1 MHRLIRAGVAVAL
14 LVGVLWSGGVAEA
27 APPTTVTW
35 KVSSL
40 NKGQK
45 TSLSALVST
54 NSPGIKTWSKSG
66 VCTLTPTKKPTT
78 LTMGATGSCT
88 LTLKIAKSGK
98 YVAKTAKKTITLAM
112 PVAPTTRT
120 TPTVAP
126 TTDPTTT
133 VAPTTGTT
141 VAPTTAETVAPTTT
155 ATTVAPTTTTAT
167 TIAPLADPAFSLSS
181 SSESKVQNAAIAG
194 YTITSSGGAVASY
207 AISPAAPAGTSFSTS
222 TGLLTGTPTTVQGA
236 TDYTITATNA
246 TGTAT
251 RTFTLTVT
259 LAAPAFSLS
268 SSSES
273 KVQNVAIDSYTISS
287 TGGAIASYSISP
299 SAPAGTSFS
308 TSTGLLTGTPTT
320 VQGATDYT
328 ITATNATG
336 AATQTFTLTVT
347 VTAPAFTLSSSSESK
362 VQNVAIVGYTITS
375 TGGEIAGYTISPAAP
390 AGTSFN
396 EFTGSLSGIPS
407 TVQAATDYTITAT
420 NATSTATQTF
430 TLRIT
435 ALACASGVSCT
446 VGVDTGPGGGI
457 VFYYSS
463 NAFQSIGSAC
473 GTNCHYLEVAPTTG
487 SSPWTDVDR
496 TWATGFYDEDENALG
511 NWIEPVSGAD
521 GTAIGTGYQ
530 NTLDIVAQIGNVAAT
545 SAAVAALAYRGP
557 ENLSDWFL
565 PSRYELNELCKYARN
580 TTNCSGAGGTLRT
593 GFTINYYWSSS
604 QAAGSSAWAS
614 LIHPTLGSGTGSS
627 RDKPSRHYVRP
638 VRAF

>member
-1 MHRLIRAGVAVAL
+1 M
-14 LVGVLWSGGVAEA
+14 
-27 APPTTVTW
+27 
-35 KVSSL
+35 
-40 NKGQK
+40 
-45 TSLSALVST
+45 
-54 NSPGIKTWSKSG
+54 
-66 VCTLTPTKKPTT
+66 
-78 LTMGATGSCT
+78 
-88 LTLKIAKSGK
+88 
-98 YVAKTAKKTITLAM
+98 
-112 PVAPTTRT
+112 
-120 TPTVAP
+120 
-126 TTDPTTT
+126 
-133 VAPTTGTT
+133 
-141 VAPTTAETVAPTTT
+141 
-155 ATTVAPTTTTAT
+155 
-167 TIAPLADPAFSLSS
+167 
-181 SSESKVQNAAIAG
+181 G
-194 YTITSSGGAVASY
+194 YTIT
-207 AISPAAPAGTSFSTS
+207 
-222 TGLLTGTPTTVQGA
+222 
-236 TDYTITATNA
+236 
-246 TGTAT
+246 
-251 RTFTLTVT
+251 
-259 LAAPAFSLS
+259 
-268 SSSES
+268 
-273 KVQNVAIDSYTISS
+273 S

-396 EFTGSLSGIPS
+396 IFTGLLSGTPTTVQGATVYTITATNATGAATRTFTLTVTLAGPAFTLSSISESKVQNSAIDGYTITSTGGVIAGYTISPAAPAGTSFSTSTGLLSGRPS
-407 TVQAATDYTITAT
+407 TVQGGTVYTITAT
-420 NATSTATQTF
+420 NATSTATRTF
-430 TLRIT
+430 TLT
-435 ALACASGVSCT
+435 VTVSMCATGGSCT
-446 VGVDTGPGGGI
+446 VGFDTGPGGGI
-457 VFYYSS
+457 VFYYSAI
-463 NAFQSIGSAC
+463 AFTSTGSAC
-473 GTNCHYLEVAPTTG
+473 GTNCHYLEAAPTTG
-487 SSPWTDVDR
+487 SSPWTDVAR
-496 TWATGFYDEDENALG
+496 TWATGFNDEYEDAGG
-511 NWIEPVSGAD
+511 NWIELVSGAD

>member
-1 MHRLIRAGVAVAL
+1 MHRLIRVGVAVAL

-54 NSPGIKTWSKSG
+54 NSPGKKTWSKSG
-66 VCTLTPTKKPTT
+66 LCTVTPSKKPTT
-78 LTMGATGSCT
+78 LTMGTTGSCT

-120 TPTVAP
+120 SPTVAP
-126 TTDPTTT
+126 NTDTTTT

-141 VAPTTAETVAPTTT
+141 VAPTTTETVAPITTT
-155 ATTVAPTTTTAT
+155 ATTLAPTTTTTVAPTTGTTT
-167 TIAPLADPAFSLSS
+167 TTVAPLAAPAFSLSS
-181 SSESKVQNAAIAG
+181 SSESKVQNAAIVG
-194 YTITSSGGAVASY
+194 YTITSTGGAIASY
-207 AISPAAPAGTSFSTS
+207 SISPSAPAGILFSTS

-246 TGTAT
+246 TSTAT
-251 RTFTLTVT
+251 R
-259 LAAPAFSLS
+259 
-268 SSSES
+268 
-273 KVQNVAIDSYTISS
+273 
-287 TGGAIASYSISP
+287 
-299 SAPAGTSFS
+299 
-308 TSTGLLTGTPTT
+308 
-320 VQGATDYT
+320 
-328 ITATNATG
+328 
-336 AATQTFTLTVT
+336 TFTLTVT

-545 SAAVAALAYRGP
+545 SAAVAARAYRGP